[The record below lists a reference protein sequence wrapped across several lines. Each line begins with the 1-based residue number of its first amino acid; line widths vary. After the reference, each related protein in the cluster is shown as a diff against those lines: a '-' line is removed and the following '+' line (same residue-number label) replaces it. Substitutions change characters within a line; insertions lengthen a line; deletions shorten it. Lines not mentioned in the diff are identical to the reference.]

1 MSAVLPVSLTVVQDD
16 KRSQRV
22 RLLGPAERSERRY
35 LRNYDGLDDDT
46 THGGGGLG
54 SGDGI
59 GKEDAR
65 RFAAT
70 LL

>member
-1 MSAVLPVSLTVVQDD
+1 MFAVLPLLTTPVKDD

-35 LRNYDGLDDDT
+35 LRNYDDLGDDN

-54 SGDGI
+54 SGDTTGKGI
-59 GKEDAR
+59 VSVISAGM
-65 RFAAT
+65 
-70 LL
+70 